1 MSNLLQS
8 LAAVLLIAA
17 IICLPV
23 VFSKRW
29 KLPRPPTKL
38 GIFAFVLWFILHS
51 ISFGSTFK
59 HFNASDELTLAYGG
73 TRYLV
78 WLVLECPP
86 RFGLFKPL
94 ANVLRHL
101 LFRLIFGVS
110 LVFILKTHGGLDLAP
125 LLATSAV
132 LTAVLGLAL
141 QEPLKDFFAGIEIQ
155 IDPPFRHGDWLEV
168 GGSSGVVVNMNLM
181 DTALRLVD
189 NSLLS
194 IPNGKITDD
203 SVRVFRAGTP
213 VGNGFSVSLDYQLPP
228 GQAIQ
233 FLKSILNSNIMVL
246 REPEPSVW
254 IGSYDDFSIR
264 YDIIAYQD
272 EVTPYARNDL
282 KSELLSQVWYA
293 LEREGRSFPYPVM
306 ELSRWRPIPAPND
319 PASLLDQDKLFHLKK
334 GWLFKDLDD
343 EQLDFLV
350 ANVRFVRFAPG
361 EMIVNQGDQGSTLY
375 QVILGQVEVLICTP
389 EKPPLSVALIGED
402 GLLGEMSLLTGEPR
416 AASLRSFGECM
427 LLEIDRRD
435 LQPILNAD
443 PELLEGLA
451 SMVAERRAALEKL
464 SSTDAENREQGIL
477 AMMRKLFA

>member
-1 MSNLLQS
+1 
-8 LAAVLLIAA
+8 
-17 IICLPV
+17 
-23 VFSKRW
+23 
-29 KLPRPPTKL
+29 
-38 GIFAFVLWFILHS
+38 
-51 ISFGSTFK
+51 
-59 HFNASDELTLAYGG
+59 
-73 TRYLV
+73 
-78 WLVLECPP
+78 
-86 RFGLFKPL
+86 
-94 ANVLRHL
+94 
-101 LFRLIFGVS
+101 
-110 LVFILKTHGGLDLAP
+110 
-125 LLATSAV
+125 
-132 LTAVLGLAL
+132 
-141 QEPLKDFFAGIEIQ
+141 
-155 IDPPFRHGDWLEV
+155 
-168 GGSSGVVVNMNLM
+168 
-181 DTALRLVD
+181 
-189 NSLLS
+189 
-194 IPNGKITDD
+194 
-203 SVRVFRAGTP
+203 
-213 VGNGFSVSLDYQLPP
+213 
-228 GQAIQ
+228 
-233 FLKSILNSNIMVL
+233 LNSNIRVL

-334 GWLFKDLDD
+334 GWLFKGLDD

-427 LLEIDRRD
+427 LLEIERRD
-435 LQPILNAD
+435 LQPILHAD

-464 SSTDAENREQGIL
+464 SSTDAENRGQGIL